1 MWVPALDISEVIDV
15 SSVLI
20 VGGGVAGIQAAL
32 DLAEQGID
40 VYLVDRAPSVGG
52 KMAYLDK
59 TFPTLDCAS
68 CILAP
73 KMAALLRYPNIKLI
87 MNSEVQEVSGNAG
100 NFKVKILKK
109 PIYVDWSKCNG
120 CGVCTEKCPVKDVPD
135 EFNFGLS
142 QRRAIYVMFPQAVP
156 KKPVI
161 DAERCMRLNPPPKAK
176 EKAKG
181 PLCGVCE
188 RVCPVKAIK
197 YDQQPETLDLNVA
210 AIIIAT
216 GMEIYDPKN
225 IPELGYG
232 KYQNVYTNLEFERL
246 VSATGPTKG
255 EIVRK
260 SDGKHPKKIAW
271 LQCVGSRDIR
281 FNHYCS
287 AYCCMASTKQAILA
301 KEHLPDVECTIYYM
315 DIRSFGKGF
324 NEFVD
329 RAKKEF
335 GVKYIRGKVVKIE
348 EIPETK
354 NLKIIYEDTGESRL
368 KMEEYYMVVL
378 SMAIRPNSKLPLPV
392 KLTDDG
398 FIQMRDPY
406 VDPVSTTVE
415 GIFVVGAVAGAKDI
429 PDSVTEASAA
439 AAKAA
444 LIAKRLACPAVE
456 VVR

>member
-1 MWVPALDISEVIDV
+1 MG
-15 SSVLI
+15 SVLI

-40 VYLVDRAPSVGG
+40 VYLVDKAPSVGG

-87 MNSEVQEVSGNAG
+87 MYSEVQEVSGRAG
-100 NFKVKILKK
+100 NFKVKILRK
-109 PIYVDWSKCNG
+109 PTYVDWSKCNG
-120 CGVCTEKCPVKDVPD
+120 CGVCTEKCPTKVPN
-135 EFNFGLS
+135 EYNMGLS
-142 QRRAIYVMFPQAVP
+142 QRRAIYIMFPQAVP
-156 KKPVI
+156 KRAVI
-161 DAERCMRLNPPPKAK
+161 DAEHCMRLNPPPKAK

-188 RVCPVKAIK
+188 RNCPTKAIR
-197 YDQQPETLDLNVA
+197 YDQQPEIVELNVD

-216 GMEIYDPKN
+216 GMELYDPRN
-225 IPELGYG
+225 LPELGYG
-232 KYQNVYTNLEFERL
+232 KHQNVYTNLEFERL
-246 VSATGPTKG
+246 VSATGPTNG

-260 SDGKHPKKIAW
+260 SDGKHPKRIAW
-271 LQCVGSRDIR
+271 IQCVGSRDVR

-287 AYCCMASTKQAILA
+287 AYCCMAATKQAILA
-301 KEHLPDVECTIYYM
+301 KEHLPDVDCTVYYM
-315 DIRSFGKGF
+315 DIRAFGKGF
-324 NEFVD
+324 NEFVE

-335 GVKYIRGKVVKIE
+335 GVRYIRGKVVRID

-354 NLKIIYEDTGESRL
+354 NLKIVYEDTAASYL
-368 KMEEYYMVVL
+368 KTEEYDMVVL
-378 SMAIRPNSKLPLPV
+378 SMAVRPNSKFNFPV
-392 KLTDDG
+392 ELTKDG
-398 FIQMRDPY
+398 FVQLKNPY
-406 VDPVSTTVE
+406 LDPVSTTVE

-439 AAKAA
+439 AARAA
-444 LIAKRLACPAVE
+444 LIAKRLACPTPE
-456 VVR
+456 VVK